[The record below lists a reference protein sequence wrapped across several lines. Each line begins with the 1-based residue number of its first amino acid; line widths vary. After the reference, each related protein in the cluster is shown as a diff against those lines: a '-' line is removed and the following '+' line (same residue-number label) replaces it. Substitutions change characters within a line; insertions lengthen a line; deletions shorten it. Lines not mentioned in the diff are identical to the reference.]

1 MLNKLN
7 EKLFQPL
14 KGFFGGTPNYT
25 DLVHINLSEAITN
38 GDIHSNSN
46 MNIGVQVVNASRVK
60 DGNLQ
65 DVKTDK
71 DGKPILARDEN
82 GNIIYQKDKDGNFIY
97 RTKTDANGNPVPER
111 DKNGNIVYS
120 DTPATDDNGN
130 PVYKVDEN
138 GNYIPKKD
146 ADGNVLKDEN
156 GHIIYEQEYEPKY
169 VKEKVPVYVYE
180 NYTQSTSDEN
190 SANDYGQV
198 TYTAVKNINFT
209 NTSWNP
215 DSVHLYVQNQQKIEA
230 TQTALAILNM
240 IDYSRVRSLDSLK
253 NEYESTA
260 EDFFEA
266 KGSVITEAQKAK
278 ILAQKENLVLNGNT
292 ITLANQESIV
302 YDINRNDSRAMLEKA
317 YEDSHTSS
325 SSTEVDGITIEKSK
339 LFDQISNGEDRLYTD
354 DTKTTLLFQNVADT
368 LDRGGAGY
376 QIEVGKGENKYTVVV
391 TGDKVNRDYAKTRS
405 DTVGS
410 DYDSNA
416 TAIGAKYAMYKTFQQ
431 RLGDNGFITTP
442 I

>member
-1 MLNKLN
+1 
-7 EKLFQPL
+7 
-14 KGFFGGTPNYT
+14 
-25 DLVHINLSEAITN
+25 
-38 GDIHSNSN
+38 
-46 MNIGVQVVNASRVK
+46 
-60 DGNLQ
+60 
-65 DVKTDK
+65 
-71 DGKPILARDEN
+71 
-82 GNIIYQKDKDGNFIY
+82 
-97 RTKTDANGNPVPER
+97 
-111 DKNGNIVYS
+111 
-120 DTPATDDNGN
+120 
-130 PVYKVDEN
+130 
-138 GNYIPKKD
+138 
-146 ADGNVLKDEN
+146 
-156 GHIIYEQEYEPKY
+156 
-169 VKEKVPVYVYE
+169 
-180 NYTQSTSDEN
+180 
-190 SANDYGQV
+190 
-198 TYTAVKNINFT
+198 
-209 NTSWNP
+209 
-215 DSVHLYVQNQQKIEA
+215 
-230 TQTALAILNM
+230 M
-240 IDYSRVRSLDSLK
+240 IDYSKVRSLDSLK

-354 DTKTTLLFQNVADT
+354 DTRTTLLFQNVADT

-410 DYDSNA
+410 DYDGNA

-442 I
+442 NLKPYFIRMTNKSVANSLKKRGDYTSTAAKVTVRKAVADLGDQLQDILDKTSYEDKTYSDFSDVVKKDTSPF